1 MGKNEERYVLVT
13 GASSGI
19 GRATA
24 LRLAQEGFTVYGTS
38 RRGSYETVEQDGAS
52 FVLLPMTLE
61 DEATIQDA
69 VRYIL
74 DRHGRIDLLVNA
86 AGSGIAG
93 AIEETSAEEAT
104 RQFDV
109 CFFGIV
115 RVLNHVL
122 PAMREARSGRIINI
136 GSVAAFFPLPFQ
148 SMYSAAKAAMYSMT
162 CALRMELKPYGID
175 VCQIEPGDVKTG
187 FTDQRV
193 IAQKAKN
200 TAYPVMFRRAYYEM
214 VRSEMTGYAPE
225 RCAKTVLKAA
235 LMKKPPAR
243 MCVDFSY
250 GLLGVV
256 AALLPWSICE
266 KLIASIYL
274 KNDPPEGWRMGQTTL
289 ERK

>member
-19 GRATA
+19 GRAAA

-52 FVLLPMTLE
+52 FVLLPMTME
-61 DEATIQDA
+61 DEATIRDA

-93 AIEETSAEEAT
+93 AIEETSAEEAI

-162 CALRMELKPYGID
+162 CALRMELKPYDID

-187 FTDQRV
+187 FTDKRV

-200 TAYPVMFRRAYYEM
+200 TAYPVMFKRAYYEM

-274 KNDPPEGWRMGQTTL
+274 KNDPPEGWQMEQTTL